1 MVQRSTQVE
10 TYVPPFKTTSIQK
23 LLKLS
28 RAVVGSPKLSSDFC
42 STFLGR
48 LLRSI
53 CDLAGPGT
61 GLGWLTKNKNRQDR
75 VLKKS
80 CDLEE
85 YGPHE
90 RVLPILWDLSMK
102 DPYPGSKLLV
112 DRARFGIAHE
122 ASIPIVKALLPF
134 LLL

>member
-1 MVQRSTQVE
+1 MLQRFIQVE
-10 TYVPPFKTTSIQK
+10 TYVPPFKTTSIQQ
-23 LLKLS
+23 LLELS
-28 RAVVGSPKLSSDFC
+28 RTVVRSPKLSSDFC
-42 STFLGR
+42 STFLGW
-48 LLRSI
+48 LLRSVGH
-53 CDLAGPGT
+53 LAGPDT

-75 VLKKS
+75 VLKKR

-102 DPYPGSKLLV
+102 DPYTGSKLLV
-112 DRARFGIAHE
+112 DRAGYGIAHE

>member
-1 MVQRSTQVE
+1 M
-10 TYVPPFKTTSIQK
+10 
-23 LLKLS
+23 
-28 RAVVGSPKLSSDFC
+28 
-42 STFLGR
+42 
-48 LLRSI
+48 
-53 CDLAGPGT
+53 
-61 GLGWLTKNKNRQDR
+61 
-75 VLKKS
+75 LKKR

-102 DPYPGSKLLV
+102 DPYTGSKLLV
-112 DRARFGIAHE
+112 DRAGYGIAHE